1 MTTASDV
8 SNLGAEEQEVRG
20 RTVTRRKSKRGSS
33 REVVS
38 NMDSRLARVE
48 IAIGEMRDQLED
60 TDERIKELD
69 SRGEELKEEMQGA
82 LNESLDTVTQSVDA
96 VTQKNTALEAMVVAL
111 REEMAELKRE
121 LSACKAVIGG
131 GVLVAAPTHRVD
143 VPKPKEFKGTRSA
156 KDVDNFLWGME
167 QYFRVMGIVEDATKV
182 STASMYLVDI
192 ALLWWRRRC
201 NETRPRGAAI
211 TT

>member
-1 MTTASDV
+1 
-8 SNLGAEEQEVRG
+8 
-20 RTVTRRKSKRGSS
+20 
-33 REVVS
+33 
-38 NMDSRLARVE
+38 
-48 IAIGEMRDQLED
+48 
-60 TDERIKELD
+60 
-69 SRGEELKEEMQGA
+69 MQGA
-82 LNESLDTVTQSVDA
+82 LNESLDAVTQSVDA

-131 GVLVAAPTHRVD
+131 GVLAAAPTHRVD

-182 STASMYLVDI
+182 SIASMYLVDI
-192 ALLWWRRRC
+192 ALLWLRRRC
-201 NETRPRGAAI
+201 NETRPGGAAI
-211 TT
+211 TIWEEFQREFR

>member
-1 MTTASDV
+1 MATASDV

-20 RTVTRRKSKRGSS
+20 RIVTRGKSKRGSS

-48 IAIGEMRDQLED
+48 LAIGEMRDQLED

-82 LNESLDTVTQSVDA
+82 LNESLDAVTQSVDA

-121 LSACKAVIGG
+121 LSSCKVAIGG
-131 GVLVAAPTHRVD
+131 GVLAAAPTHRMD
-143 VPKPKEFKGTRSA
+143 VPNRRSLRA
-156 KDVDNFLWGME
+156 
-167 QYFRVMGIVEDATKV
+167 
-182 STASMYLVDI
+182 
-192 ALLWWRRRC
+192 
-201 NETRPRGAAI
+201 
-211 TT
+211 